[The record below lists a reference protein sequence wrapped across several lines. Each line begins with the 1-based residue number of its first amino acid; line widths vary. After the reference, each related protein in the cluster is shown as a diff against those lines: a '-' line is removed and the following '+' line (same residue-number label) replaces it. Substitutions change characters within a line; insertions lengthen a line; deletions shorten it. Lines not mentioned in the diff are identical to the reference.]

1 MENNSNNEV
10 VLNSQSKWKCL
21 IGLHQYKIHKEE
33 YLTDVRGNIIGK
45 IIINRCVHCGKIHD
59 TTIRTTSTY

>member
-1 MENNSNNEV
+1 MENNLNNEV

-33 YLTDVRGNIIGK
+33 NFTDVRGNIIGK
-45 IIINRCVHCGKIHD
+45 IIINRCVHCGKIQD
-59 TTIRTTSTY
+59 TRIQTTTNY